1 MRGEKAISPLFCY
14 HYFVSL
20 KYMKKILLN
29 ILTHGDELIGTKVSD
44 AICVL
49 YPSIVG
55 NGLDIQIANEQAFR
69 LKKRFVEKDL
79 NRVFPGNPNG
89 SYEERRAYE
98 LTSILDKYE
107 LVIDV
112 HSTESGSEDMVIVT
126 KFDGPTKKVL
136 YMLSP
141 KYVLYMNMQPDCSL
155 ISSAR
160 VGIAFEMGS
169 DKNEL
174 TITKTIKGIECLLSH
189 VGLIGP
195 KESFGH
201 STKYFEVFDQVYK
214 PAGAVLESN
223 IKNFNIIHNG
233 QVFARLANGD
243 TISAEFDFYPVIF
256 GNTNYE
262 TIFGFAARLLTL

>member
-1 MRGEKAISPLFCY
+1 M
-14 HYFVSL
+14 
-20 KYMKKILLN
+20 
-29 ILTHGDELIGTKVSD
+29 IGMKVSD

-49 YPSIVG
+49 YPDILG

-89 SYEERRAYE
+89 FYEEKLAYE
-98 LTSILDKYE
+98 LKSILNKYE

-126 KFDGPTKKVL
+126 KFDDPTKKILHV
-136 YMLSP
+136 LSP
-141 KYVLYMNMQPDCSL
+141 KYVLYMNMQPDSSL

-160 VGIAFEMGS
+160 IGIAFEMGS
-169 DKNEL
+169 DKDEL

-189 VGLIGP
+189 SGLIEH
-195 KESFGH
+195 KESFGYP
-201 STKYFEVFDQVYK
+201 TKYFEVFNQVHK

-223 IKNFNIIHNG
+223 IKNFTIIHKD
-233 QVFARLANGD
+233 QIFARLANGNP
-243 TISAEFDFYPVIF
+243 ISAGFDFYPVIF

-262 TIFGFAARLLTL
+262 TIFGFMARILTL